1 MTVCPSHRAMWLSV
15 SAILNDVDNYL
26 FNYTPGE
33 LQGANNSHLQFTAS
47 PDIIKTI
54 EDEYAPGASSSIK
67 MTNEYAIHISYND
80 EGFRID
86 TEATVYTPD
95 DSRSFNH
102 PHYTVLITSK
112 DHKKTEFYSVA

>member
-47 PDIIKTI
+47 PDIFKAI
-54 EDEYAPGASSSIK
+54 EDEYVPNAESSRQLTDEFACA
-67 MTNEYAIHISYND
+67 MYND
-80 EGFRID
+80 DEFRVN
-86 TEATVYTPD
+86 TEATIYFLYD
-95 DSRSFNH
+95 NGDFNH

-112 DHKKTEFYSVA
+112 DHKKIEFYSVA

>member
-1 MTVCPSHRAMWLSV
+1 M
-15 SAILNDVDNYL
+15 NDVDNYR
-26 FNYTPGE
+26 FYHTPAF
-33 LQGANNSHLQFTAS
+33 LQGHGNTHLQFTAS
-47 PDIIKTI
+47 PDIFKAI

-112 DHKKTEFYSVA
+112 DHKKIEFYSVA